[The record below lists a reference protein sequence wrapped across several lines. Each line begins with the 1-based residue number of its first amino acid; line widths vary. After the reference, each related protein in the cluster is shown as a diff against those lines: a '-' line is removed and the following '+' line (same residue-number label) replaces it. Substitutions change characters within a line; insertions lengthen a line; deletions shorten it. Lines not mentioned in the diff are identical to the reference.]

1 MVSSSRPPLAPV
13 PAGREDEVEPT
24 ATSWQDDDA
33 PLPAEPTR
41 DAPDAR
47 GATITVCPDGPLL
60 VRGDVEIVGTDGEP
74 VERRRS
80 TVALCR
86 CGRSSIAPYCDGS
99 HKVRKGPR
107 RG

>member
-1 MVSSSRPPLAPV
+1 MVFPSRPEGDQAGPLEADDTLPQ
-13 PAGREDEVEPT
+13 PGAG
-24 ATSWQDDDA
+24 
-33 PLPAEPTR
+33 
-41 DAPDAR
+41 

-60 VRGDVEIVGTDGEP
+60 VRGDVEIVGTDGQP
-74 VERRRS
+74 VERRRQ

-99 HKVRKGPR
+99 HKVRGPR